1 MQFILQNELLG
12 RLVSA
17 LRRFAVDE
25 KGVTTL
31 EYGIL
36 AAGIAVIIGAIVS
49 DDGIFYQTINE
60 LFQRV
65 LDALPTVSSSSN

>member
-1 MQFILQNELLG
+1 MHFILQNELLG